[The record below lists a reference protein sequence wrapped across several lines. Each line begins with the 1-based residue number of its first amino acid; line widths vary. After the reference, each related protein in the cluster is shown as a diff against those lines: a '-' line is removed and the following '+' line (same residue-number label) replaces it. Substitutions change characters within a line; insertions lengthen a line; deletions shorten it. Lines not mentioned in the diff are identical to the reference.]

1 MQYRKKLGLVQ
12 KGVRKG
18 EEEQHGGGNERAVV
32 ELIEENLNHRNM
44 MKTVNRI
51 SVSAFAAS
59 HSHAVETSRASIYYA
74 ESWGTH
80 PYTQFAP
87 CGKHEGL

>member
-12 KGVRKG
+12 KEAKKS
-18 EEEQHGGGNERAVV
+18 EEDQGNRNERAVV

-51 SVSAFAAS
+51 SVS
-59 HSHAVETSRASIYYA
+59 VEF
-74 ESWGTH
+74 
-80 PYTQFAP
+80 P
-87 CGKHEGL
+87 